1 MRLRWIKTDVS
12 HRVVVSCRCVAC
24 PRRGPRTPGARGA
37 PPGHTGYTGGGRATI
52 QSLAIQLDCPLR
64 TSLLGR
70 VLVFREFGAIGP
82 VAVRGPTGFLW
93 RYPLSVNFGASI
105 LRCGAVLSLPVTP
118 RVRFTTQNAPH
129 AHRRLQTRRPLQ
141 HTPTHDTYARAA
153 LPSRSQSHRRA
164 PKFFLVLFRDFI
176 SASGTG
182 CSSKRLVRGL

>member
-1 MRLRWIKTDVS
+1 MDKQ
-12 HRVVVSCRCVAC
+12 RCVASSRRLVSMC
-24 PRRGPRTPGARGA
+24 RVSSPRPAHTGGARGS
-37 PPGHTGYTGGGRATI
+37 PPGHTGYTGVDSSHDTISCHPTRLPSSHFALGACVSIPGIRGNRAGGGARWV
-52 QSLAIQLDCPLR
+52 SRLF
-64 TSLLGR
+64 
-70 VLVFREFGAIGP
+70 VFFCA
-82 VAVRGPTGFLW
+82 
-93 RYPLSVNFGASI
+93 
-105 LRCGAVLSLPVTP
+105 GAVLSLPVTP